1 LEHHP
6 CRDGCLN
13 FENDGEDIWLEGD
26 ATADA
31 WVRCCWKD
39 KCVKPRIACIPYAR
53 KLELESQPR
62 RLLTDETWLGYEA
75 DIYILALAILYKL
88 KLNQDVTT
96 IPTVG
101 FNVET
106 VTYKNVKFN
115 VWDVGGQ
122 DKIRPLWRHYFSG
135 QFHSSCFFLGL

>member
-1 LEHHP
+1 MMGKIFGSKEM
-6 CRDGCLN
+6 
-13 FENDGEDIWLEGD
+13 
-26 ATADA
+26 
-31 WVRCCWKD
+31 
-39 KCVKPRIACIPYAR
+39 
-53 KLELESQPR
+53 
-62 RLLTDETWLGYEA
+62 RLLMLGLDA
-75 DIYILALAILYKL
+75 AGKTTILYKL

-135 QFHSSCFFLGL
+135 MLCCLSWLVWREWGKQNMWWRIDGRASWTVLTVGVNRYSRFDLRD

>member
-1 LEHHP
+1 MLGLDAAGNTSMYLFWWKT
-6 CRDGCLN
+6 RSN
-13 FENDGEDIWLEGD
+13 GD
-26 ATADA
+26 ANTTA
-31 WVRCCWKD
+31 
-39 KCVKPRIACIPYAR
+39 
-53 KLELESQPR
+53 
-62 RLLTDETWLGYEA
+62 
-75 DIYILALAILYKL
+75 AILYKL

-135 QFHSSCFFLGL
+135 IS

>member
-1 LEHHP
+1 MLSYSTHLPNH
-6 CRDGCLN
+6 
-13 FENDGEDIWLEGD
+13 WL
-26 ATADA
+26 
-31 WVRCCWKD
+31 
-39 KCVKPRIACIPYAR
+39 ISYSI
-53 KLELESQPR
+53 
-62 RLLTDETWLGYEA
+62 
-75 DIYILALAILYKL
+75 AILYKL

-135 QFHSSCFFLGL
+135 KGRFYRATRETKEVADCRF

>member
-1 LEHHP
+1 MG
-6 CRDGCLN
+6 R
-13 FENDGEDIWLEGD
+13 
-26 ATADA
+26 
-31 WVRCCWKD
+31 
-39 KCVKPRIACIPYAR
+39 
-53 KLELESQPR
+53 PR
-62 RLLTDETWLGYEA
+62 RLIANGTPLDCGA
-75 DIYILALAILYKL
+75 DIHILALAILYKL

-135 QFHSSCFFLGL
+135 